1 LGVTTV
7 AGRASQVGRVLTA
20 CVRGDHEQ
28 AISAANVLGS
38 HASRLA
44 DAAGFHGVEGFVHRQ
59 LGDAGVL
66 PGPVADALR
75 EDFFRVMMTRHQVL
89 TDLRAVASA
98 LDGADVEFLVVK
110 GPSLAE
116 VLYGDPLLRAY
127 QDLDLVVRAEE
138 FPDAIAAL
146 EASDH
151 HMLDANWD
159 LLLELRPGEVHLT
172 GPAGTVIDLHWHL
185 LNSADLRDR
194 FPIDMNG
201 LFARSIPA
209 SIGEVEVR
217 TLEPVDRLLFVALHA
232 CVSGGD
238 RLIWLND
245 VAVCAGEPLDG
256 NAVSERADA
265 WRVRTA
271 LSLMLCRA
279 ERIVGS
285 DPAHPQATDVRS
297 PLVWLD
303 ALANRLAPV
312 ENSLGDRSTARL
324 LARAAGD
331 DAISSGVELARLV
344 GAWLRRGAPR
354 DQFDRI
360 DRNPASNSSPLHP
373 SGGAAARADFLAAV
387 ASNRM

>member
-1 LGVTTV
+1 MVRG
-7 AGRASQVGRVLTA
+7 ASQVGRVLTA
-20 CVRGDHEQ
+20 CLRGDHEQ
-28 AISAANVLGS
+28 AISAAKALGAN
-38 HASRLA
+38 ASGLA
-44 DAAGFHGVEGFVHRQ
+44 EAAGFHGVEAFVHRQ

-66 PGPVADALR
+66 PAPVADALR
-75 EDFFRVMMTRHQVL
+75 EDFFRVLMTRHQVL
-89 TDLRAVASA
+89 TDLRAVAFA
-98 LDGADVEFLVVK
+98 LDGAGIEFLVVK

-127 QDLDLVVRAEE
+127 QDLDLVVRAEAL
-138 FPDAIAAL
+138 PDAIAAL

-151 HMLDANWD
+151 QMLDANWD
-159 LLLELRPGEVHLT
+159 LLLELRPGEVHMA

-209 SIGEVEVR
+209 SIGEVKVR

-245 VAVCAGEPLDG
+245 VAVCACEPLEW
-256 NAVSERADA
+256 NAVSERAEA

-271 LSLMLCRA
+271 LSLMLARA
-279 ERIVGS
+279 ERVVGS
-285 DPAHPQATDVRS
+285 DPSHRPATGARS

-303 ALANRLAPV
+303 ALANRIAPV
-312 ENSLGDRSTARL
+312 ENTLGDRSTARL
-324 LARAAGD
+324 IARAAGD
-331 DAISSGVELARLV
+331 DAVSSGLELARLV
-344 GAWLRRGAPR
+344 RTWLRRGAPR
-354 DQFDRI
+354 DQFNRI
-360 DRNPASNSSPLHP
+360 ERNPANSSSPLHP
-373 SGGAAARADFLAAV
+373 SGGEAVRAEFLAAV
-387 ASNRM
+387 ASHRM